1 MNTVDDLLKKF
12 NLKLNLKENVKNHDI
27 GIDLNIIDEYYTEQ
41 YENRTIHVFN
51 GIINDGNT
59 EIEYILD
66 LKDDEVILTYF
77 GKHKYQDKKVLKKQT
92 RFNDKLS
99 ITART

>member
-1 MNTVDDLLKKF
+1 MNTVEDLLKKF
-12 NLKLNLKENVKNHDI
+12 NLKLNLKENVKNHSI
-27 GIDLNIIDEYYTEQ
+27 GIDLNVLNEYHTEQ
-41 YENRTIHVFN
+41 YENRTIYVFN
-51 GIINDGNT
+51 GTINEGDT
-59 EIEYILD
+59 EIEYIID

-77 GKHKYQDKKVLKKQT
+77 GKHKYEDKKVLKKQT

>member
-1 MNTVDDLLKKF
+1 MNTVNDLLKKF
-12 NLKLNLKENVKNHDI
+12 NLKLNLKENIKKHDTGI
-27 GIDLNIIDEYYTEQ
+27 GLSTIDEYHAEQ
-41 YENRTIHVFN
+41 YENRTIHVFS
-51 GIINDGNT
+51 GTINEGNT
-59 EIEYILD
+59 EIEYIID